1 MIMRNL
7 ILFFLLFFL
16 FSCKKKD
23 NSLPS
28 IEVYQP
34 AKNAT
39 INAGETIT
47 IKGKA
52 TDNIKI
58 EHIQIWLK
66 DESGKIVGNSKTLY
80 ADKNEFEFQT
90 GFEVSSLTPSG
101 KYYFQ
106 IKANDGTND
115 KSEFVHVY
123 INEVPLTAEHI
134 WLASNTGNQ
143 SNLYDFT
150 TGSPVYKT
158 SFAGDFIGSAFFSS
172 NKVYVNCGKHYGN
185 LTGFNTKTNSNDW
198 EVPCIQNP
206 TFPYFTSISKS
217 IEGKI
222 LVSYYNEQIKV
233 YDAQGTLQRTIQ
245 NTPGYYSE
253 IAFLDEENNVLIC
266 LEKPKSTGNNLLSVY
281 YYSSGAIAN
290 QMTVNADVKGF
301 AKNSSKI
308 FAFGNENNSIKKYAY
323 QFNNKQI
330 QLEQTINSDSLFFSF
345 NKVNEATYFAQKN
358 GLYTF
363 INSTDTKS
371 FISNKTYSYFTLDEV
386 NDVIYGIR
394 NDSIFSFNLS
404 TKVESFAYFNGNTWK
419 SIEVEYNK

>member
-1 MIMRNL
+1 MRNL
-7 ILFFLLFFL
+7 ILFFLLLFL

-23 NSLPS
+23 SNPPS

-34 AKNAT
+34 TKNAT
-39 INAGETIT
+39 LNAGETIS

-52 TDNIKI
+52 TDDIKI
-58 EHIQIWLK
+58 ETIKIWLK
-66 DESGKIVGNSKTLY
+66 DESGKIIGNSKTLHS
-80 ADKNEFEFQT
+80 DQNEFEFET
-90 GFEVSSLTPSG
+90 GFEISALTPSG

-115 KSEFVHVY
+115 KSEFVYVY
-123 INEVPLTAEHI
+123 VNEVPLTAEHI

-143 SNLYDFT
+143 TNLYDFT
-150 TGSPVYKT
+150 SGSPVYKT
-158 SFAGDFIGSAFFSS
+158 SFSGDFIGSSFISS
-172 NKVYVNCGKHYGN
+172 NNLYINCGEHYGN
-185 LTGFNTKTNSNDW
+185 LTAYNTLLNSNDW
-198 EVPCIQNP
+198 EVQCIQNP

-217 IEGKI
+217 TEDKF

-253 IAFLDEENNVLIC
+253 IAFLNEENNVLIC

-290 QMTVNADVKGF
+290 QMTVNSNIKGF

-308 FAFGNENNSIKKYAY
+308 FAFGNETNSIKKYSY
-323 QFNNKQI
+323 QFNDKQI
-330 QLEQTINSDSLFFSF
+330 QLEQTINSDSIFFSF
-345 NKVNEATYFAQKN
+345 NRANEATYFAQKN

-363 INSTDTKS
+363 INSTGTKS
-371 FISNKTYSYFTLDEV
+371 YISNKTYSYFTLDEV
-386 NDVIYGIR
+386 NDVLYGIR
-394 NDSIFSFNLS
+394 SDSIFSFNLS
-404 TKVESFAYFNGNTWK
+404 SKTESFHYFNGNKWK
-419 SIEVEYNK
+419 SIEMEYNK